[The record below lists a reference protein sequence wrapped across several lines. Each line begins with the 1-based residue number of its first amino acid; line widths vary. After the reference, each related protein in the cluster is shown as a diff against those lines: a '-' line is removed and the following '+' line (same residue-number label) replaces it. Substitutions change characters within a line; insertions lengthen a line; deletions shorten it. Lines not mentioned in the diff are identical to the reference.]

1 MTNAMNKAVGL
12 LRVSTKRQGKSRW
25 GLEAQ
30 HERITD
36 YRRLTGTEVLTVYE
50 EVVSG
55 KEKRANRPVLNRIV
69 RYCRRHDAFIL
80 IATLDRLA
88 RNFKTIE
95 YLLDSGVRFV
105 VADMPFA
112 TRYQILHK
120 ALDDEEDGER
130 ISERTRL
137 GLQQAKRKG
146 VVLGSYGKVL
156 AQINRDK
163 SDAHT
168 RHILPLFEREWAGGY
183 TSEIKMMRRLNA
195 LGVHTERGNLW
206 GVATIHA
213 LFVRV
218 RRLKSETSNDDQDN
232 TISSSLNKGT

>member
-1 MTNAMNKAVGL
+1 MAKAIAL

-30 HERITD
+30 HERVDD
-36 YRRLTGTEVLTVYE
+36 YRRLTGTEVLNVYE
-50 EVVSG
+50 EIVSG
-55 KEKRANRPVLNRIV
+55 KEKRANRPVLNRII
-69 RYCRRHDAFIL
+69 RECRKHDAFIL

-95 YLLDSGVRFV
+95 YLLDSGVKFV

-137 GLQQAKRKG
+137 GLQQAKKKG
-146 VVLGSYGKVL
+146 VILGKNGKLL
-156 AQINRDK
+156 AAENKRNA
-163 SDAHT
+163 DAFAVA
-168 RHILPLFEREWAGGY
+168 RMPDVERERNNGFK
-183 TSEIKMMRRLNA
+183 SEGQLMRRFND
-195 LGVHTERGNLW
+195 LGITSARGRRW
-206 GVATIHA
+206 HPQTIHA
-213 LFVRV
+213 LLKRIEK
-218 RRLKSETSNDDQDN
+218 LKSEASNEN
-232 TISSSLNKGT
+232 RENNISSILKTGT